1 VLQVENTVEMKVGA
15 ASSRNDG
22 RASQLKYANSRETIA
37 SKYTSIREQN
47 RQSGK
52 AVKKEISSNS
62 VSLLEERS
70 SEQRSNTGIP
80 PTGVSA
86 TWASMKIGF
95 QNFKANLGSKKFL
108 PLRQDPGF
116 VLNFSVSSPE
126 SLDDIFQRLKRR
138 PANVPVDYLD
148 DDDNNTRDMDL
159 PTLVEVSLHCLYH
172 FSYARAVHEHATIF
186 LWTNIMFQKSSQ
198 NQPWSIK

>member
-1 VLQVENTVEMKVGA
+1 MLQVENTVEMKVGA
-15 ASSRNDG
+15 TSSRNDG
-22 RASQLKYANSRETIA
+22 RAGQLKYANNRETIA

-52 AVKKEISSNS
+52 AARKEISPNS
-62 VSLLEERS
+62 VSLLEERN
-70 SEQRSNTGIP
+70 SEQRSNVGVP

-95 QNFKANLGSKKFL
+95 QNFKANMGSKKFL

-116 VLNFSVSSPE
+116 VLNSNVSSPE

-148 DDDNNTRDMDL
+148 DDDDDNTGDMDL
-159 PTLVEVSLHCLYH
+159 H
-172 FSYARAVHEHATIF
+172 F
-186 LWTNIMFQKSSQ
+186 QDQ
-198 NQPWSIK
+198 

>member
-1 VLQVENTVEMKVGA
+1 MKVGA
-15 ASSRNDG
+15 TSSRNDG
-22 RASQLKYANSRETIA
+22 RAGQLKYANNRETIA

-52 AVKKEISSNS
+52 VVRKEISPNS
-62 VSLLEERS
+62 ISLLEERN
-70 SEQRSNTGIP
+70 SEQGSNAGVP

-95 QNFKANLGSKKFL
+95 QNFKANMGSKKFL

-116 VLNFSVSSPE
+116 VPNLNVSSPE

-148 DDDNNTRDMDL
+148 DDDDDNIGDTDL
-159 PTLVEVSLHCLYH
+159 H
-172 FSYARAVHEHATIF
+172 F
-186 LWTNIMFQKSSQ
+186 QDQ
-198 NQPWSIK
+198 

>member
-15 ASSRNDG
+15 TSSRNDR
-22 RASQLKYANSRETIA
+22 RAGQLKSANNRETIA

-52 AVKKEISSNS
+52 AVRKEISPNS
-62 VSLLEERS
+62 VSLLEERN
-70 SEQRSNTGIP
+70 SEQRSNAGVP

-95 QNFKANLGSKKFL
+95 QNFKANMGSKKFL

-116 VLNFSVSSPE
+116 VLNSNASSPE

-148 DDDNNTRDMDL
+148 DDDDDNTGDMDL
-159 PTLVEVSLHCLYH
+159 H
-172 FSYARAVHEHATIF
+172 F
-186 LWTNIMFQKSSQ
+186 QDQ
-198 NQPWSIK
+198 